1 MAKLL
6 DLINWFITSYSICK
20 SFNESSLRPISKVKL
35 KNSVILMILC
45 RVTDKIGFCSAGQLN
60 SELIFDRFAVILQ

>member
-1 MAKLL
+1 M
-6 DLINWFITSYSICK
+6 
-20 SFNESSLRPISKVKL
+20 RPISKVKL